1 MADNRLKR
9 AKSNPSTADDDAE
22 PFNRTLLVLAS
33 AFLGGSLAFI
43 GQVVDMQSA
52 SPKGLL
58 YLAWTFFGLTIV
70 ATIGSFLYG
79 QFSLAT
85 LDDAGRSH
93 SKSDKDAQGVA
104 HSFIGV
110 SGALY
115 VAGIA
120 FLVLFVAIN
129 LPRSEPAVGKP
140 TTPEK
145 VERPAPPPASQQ
157 PVAPQ
162 PPAQTEPKQ

>member
-1 MADNRLKR
+1 MKR
-9 AKSNPSTADDDAE
+9 AKGGPSTADGDTESFD
-22 PFNRTLLVLAS
+22 RTLLVLAS

-115 VAGIA
+115 VAGIS

-129 LPRSEPAVGKP
+129 LPRGEPAVGKP
-140 TTPEK
+140 DAPARL
-145 VERPAPPPASQQ
+145 ERPVPPPASQQ
-157 PVAPQ
+157 P
-162 PPAQTEPKQ
+162 AQTEPKQ

>member
-1 MADNRLKR
+1 MKR
-9 AKSNPSTADDDAE
+9 AKSAPSTADDDAE
-22 PFNRTLLVLAS
+22 SFNRALLTLAS

-93 SKSDKDAQGVA
+93 SKSDKDAHGVV

-120 FLVLFVAIN
+120 FLALFVAIN
-129 LPRSEPAVGKP
+129 LPRGEPAVGKP
-140 TTPEK
+140 NTPEK
-145 VERPAPPPASQQ
+145 LERAVPPPASGTPQST
-157 PVAPQ
+157 PEAPA
-162 PPAQTEPKQ
+162 AQTEPKN

>member
-1 MADNRLKR
+1 MADHRMKR
-9 AKSNPSTADDDAE
+9 AKSAPSTADDDAD

-43 GQVVDMQSA
+43 GQVVDMPSA

-79 QFSLAT
+79 QFSLAA

-129 LPRSEPAVGKP
+129 LPRSKPAVGKP
-140 TTPEK
+140 NAPARL
-145 VERPAPPPASQQ
+145 EREVPSPASQQ
-157 PVAPQ
+157 
-162 PPAQTEPKQ
+162 PAQTEPKQ

>member
-1 MADNRLKR
+1 MADNRMRR
-9 AKSNPSTADDDAE
+9 AKSGPSTADDDAE
-22 PFNRTLLVLAS
+22 PFHRTLLVLAS

-85 LDDAGRSH
+85 PDDTGRSH
-93 SKSDKDAQGVA
+93 SKSDRDAQGVV

-129 LPRSEPAVGKP
+129 LPRGEPAVGKP
-140 TTPEK
+140 SAPEK
-145 VERPAPPPASQQ
+145 LER
-157 PVAPQ
+157 PVAPPAPQ
-162 PPAQTEPKQ
+162 QPAQTEPKQ